1 MRGSLTRRAREH
13 LDRRILE
20 PLREHTVRPFRR
32 WRNAT
37 REFAPV
43 FVAGAM
49 GSGTSLLALSLGQ
62 GFETACVIYE
72 SARWIS
78 PRSFLHTPNLAAAY
92 PDVAHYIEALGDQRS
107 WSIDEG
113 RRDLLA
119 LYRSR
124 ATGRGPVV
132 IDKGPN
138 SNLVRAAF
146 LRRCFPGARFVLI
159 FREPVANIEG
169 YRRKWPMFGNDRLD
183 ACIDFHE
190 WIHEEFLRQV
200 QPFAGDVATV
210 EYDAF
215 VEQPDE
221 HLARLGGWLGLVR
234 AGHGRRLKSVPN
246 VEGQGI
252 RNVSG
257 RQIGVV
263 KDATARAQA
272 RMPAGESER
281 VRERLALLY
290 ARLRART
297 AHP

>member
-1 MRGSLTRRAREH
+1 MRGSLTQRSREQ
-13 LDRRILE
+13 LDRRVLE
-20 PLREHTVRPFRR
+20 PLRERTVRPFRR

-37 REFAPV
+37 REFDPV

-62 GFETACVIYE
+62 SFETACVIYE

-78 PRSFLHTPNLAAAY
+78 PCSFLHTPNLAATY
-92 PDVAHYIEALGDQRS
+92 PDVAHYVEALRDQQS
-107 WSIDEG
+107 WSVEEG

-124 ATGRGPVV
+124 ATGRGSIV

-146 LRRCFPGARFVLI
+146 LRRCFPGARFLLI
-159 FREPVANIEG
+159 FREPVANVEG
-169 YRRKWPMFGNDRLD
+169 YRRKWPTFGNDRLD
-183 ACIDFHE
+183 ACMDFHE
-190 WIHEEFLRQV
+190 WIHEEFLCQV
-200 QPFAGDVATV
+200 EPFAADVATV
-210 EYDAF
+210 EYEAF

-221 HLARLGGWLGLVR
+221 HLERLGEWLGLTR
-234 AGHGRRLKSVPN
+234 AGRGRRLKSVPN

-257 RQIGVV
+257 RHIGVV
-263 KDATARAQA
+263 KDATVRAQE

-281 VRERLALLY
+281 VRERLAPLY
-290 ARLRART
+290 ARLKART
-297 AHP
+297 ARP